1 MHLIQEHIAVS
12 IFTGSE
18 VSVLHNLSFVLFTVT
33 NFKRYTEVNKTITL
47 CGIEI
52 KLLPERNDYTVLF
65 TIAKVPKTKHQ
76 MTQHLTDSLKIH
88 YINFLPPKLQIP
100 QKENHT
106 YAPPQDFQH
115 CTTSKQKSNAKH
127 TSHPIPALTPMYC
140 STALQS
146 CGPQLLFLQILILQH
161 EYFKIL
167 VSVQEQPGRFCATA
181 HLDPIF
187 VCVLKS

>member
-1 MHLIQEHIAVS
+1 MHLIQEHTAVS

-33 NFKRYTEVNKTITL
+33 NFKTYTEVNKTITL

-65 TIAKVPKTKHQ
+65 TIATVPKTKHQ
-76 MTQHLTDSLKIH
+76 MTQHFTDSLKIH

-106 YAPPQDFQH
+106 YAPPPRIFSIVPPQSRKATPSTH
-115 CTTSKQKSNAKH
+115 HTTYLLL
-127 TSHPIPALTPMYC
+127 HPRTAVQLCRAVVLSC
-140 STALQS
+140 SF
-146 CGPQLLFLQILILQH
+146 C
-161 EYFKIL
+161 
-167 VSVQEQPGRFCATA
+167 RF
-181 HLDPIF
+181 
-187 VCVLKS
+187 